1 MLKPL
6 MFVSG
11 WVEVVFGMSA
21 LVVPVLVIEALGG
34 TGADAATLA
43 LIRLLGAATLGLGIA
58 ALLARN
64 HLDGAAGLAA
74 AYGLGLYNVLGAG
87 VLLFAAITVGG
98 EGLWGGAALHIT
110 MGGLFV
116 YALAMRRGDCPL
128 C

>member
-11 WVEVVFGMSA
+11 WVEIVFGVSA
-21 LVVPVLVIEALGG
+21 LIVPLLVIEAVGG
-34 TGADAATLA
+34 TGAGAATLA
-43 LIRLLGAATLGLGIA
+43 LIRLLGAATLGLGVA

-87 VLLFAAITVGG
+87 ILLFAAITVGG
-98 EGLWGGAALHIT
+98 AGLWGGAVLHIT

-116 YALAMRRGDCPL
+116 YALAMRRGDCTL